1 MVYKSDIRE
10 ARLHC
15 VGADMIDLVDRLKP
29 KNLTDEQLSAYL
41 ALLRMLKVYQ
51 TVDATNAVVN
61 GMVKKLEEWV

>member
-1 MVYKSDIRE
+1 
-10 ARLHC
+10 
-15 VGADMIDLVDRLKP
+15 MIDLVDRLKP